1 MIRHNVQ
8 QLTGAFLAD
17 SEKHPSRYKFALDG
31 SWNRYKQ
38 RWEHSLLVKE
48 LENHAAAFVA
58 RSEMAALWLV
68 AVCYNQVN
76 DDGFRVDGMYFA
88 DGWPSSNT
96 LMFFAVTS
104 ITQNSLGYS
113 LAAVVWSPS
122 ELYKAFDPSFHIK
135 FI

>member
-8 QLTGAFLAD
+8 QLTMAFLAD
-17 SEKHPSRYKFALDG
+17 SEEHLSRYKFALDG
-31 SWNRYKQ
+31 SYNQYKR
-38 RWEHSLLVKE
+38 RWEHTLLVKE

-58 RSEMAALWLV
+58 RSEMAALWLL
-68 AVCYNQVN
+68 AVCYNQMT
-76 DDGFRVDGMYFA
+76 DDGFRVDGIYYA

-96 LMFFAVTS
+96 LAFLAVTS
-104 ITQNSLGYS
+104 LTKSSLGYS

-122 ELYKAFDPSFHIK
+122 ELYKTFNPSFHIK